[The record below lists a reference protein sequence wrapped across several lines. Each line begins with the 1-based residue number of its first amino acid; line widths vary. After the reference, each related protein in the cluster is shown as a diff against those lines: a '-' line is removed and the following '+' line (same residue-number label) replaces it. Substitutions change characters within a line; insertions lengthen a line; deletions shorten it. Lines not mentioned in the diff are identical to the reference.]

1 MAWMIKAGNV
11 EKGAGSSASTLSIVS
26 APKSQSKWRVFAAHS
41 RHAAADDVWQD
52 VLENL
57 IQQENDNEQ

>member
-11 EKGAGSSASTLSIVS
+11 EKGAGGAASALSIVS
-26 APKSQSKWRVFAAHS
+26 APKGLCGWRVFATHP
-41 RHAAADDVWQD
+41 RHATAGDAWQAI
-52 VLENL
+52 LANL